1 MPKTQTIAR
10 HLAKLVLT
18 ALGVSF
24 AVTAVTAAWMDATAQ
39 ARLES
44 ERLVQTARVIGSLSA
59 EAVANGDRAGAF
71 RAVRSISQMPSLS
84 YARLETRDGVLLAET
99 GAGARL
105 ISDVRVDHT
114 QRPSLLQTLRTG
126 SIEASAPVLWEGV
139 EVGKVTLFG
148 RTPDLRTRILAA
160 LLPTLLGA
168 LVAMLA
174 ALVVALRMA
183 KRISAPIVALA
194 GQIGEVRRTSR
205 FEPQNDIAA
214 DGEVR
219 DLVDGFK
226 DLLGSIR
233 ERDAQIAAQIDNLEA
248 EVASRTAELSD
259 AKGEAEAANAAKSDF
274 LAVMSHEIRTP
285 LNGILAL
292 SDLLARTALPPKPKR
307 YADIISTSGRSLL
320 NIINEILDF
329 SKVEAGKLELEAIET
344 DLGEMIEDVADLFA
358 VKAQEKGLDLAT
370 YVDPTLGTVAADPVR
385 LRQVVSNLLNNALK
399 FTDVGGVLLS
409 VERAAEPGRVR
420 ISVED
425 TGPGIPADRLPTL
438 FEAFTQA
445 DQSTTRRYGG
455 TGLGLTICD
464 RLVGAMN
471 GRWELSSVVGKGSTF
486 AFSVPLQEISPAA
499 EPVAAPAGWSVGVG
513 GLEVMTGRAVRRYLQ
528 AYGVAEAPVGEAP
541 AALVGVGE
549 AVPSLGVRIG
559 AKGGDDEGALSTPL
573 RREVLE
579 HALRELQQGR
589 RPEWSGAAA
598 QAVASVTFPG
608 VRVLV
613 VDDSEVNREVACEAL
628 ASLGVEADTAVNGL
642 EAVGRVAA
650 ERFDLVLMD
659 GSMPIMDGFEAA
671 RCIRAEEQAEGRTVT
686 PIYALTA
693 HVIGSAAEA
702 WREAGMNGVVHKP
715 FTTNDLLEVLN
726 VVCAGRSQAVTE
738 AAAPQPEPTPAVA
751 VGAQADDKIGEEADD
766 LFDPATRADLQRM
779 AQQGRPDFVERVER
793 LYLENAPLRLAE
805 LTAAADE
812 GRLEEVAR
820 AAHAL
825 KSMSLS
831 LGARA
836 VSALAAGLE
845 TSARNG
851 EAATP
856 ERVEAIT
863 DALRR
868 TVVALGGAPAEP
880 SGPLAELEQGLAR
893 DELEMHYQALMDPKG
908 AFSGKVEALVRWTCP
923 DKGRR
928 SPADFIPAL
937 EQAGAIGRLT
947 DFALERAMRDIGP
960 LSDVRV
966 SVNASAD
973 EFQSADFATRV
984 AAALRQAD
992 FPPERLEIEVTETA
1006 MLNVASAQQSVEA
1019 LRALGVG
1026 VALDD
1031 FGAGFTSL
1039 HALRDLKFATLK
1051 VDASFIARCCE
1062 DTASA
1067 AILHAVISVGRA
1079 LGMKVVCE
1087 GVETAEQASFLRIAG
1102 AHLLQGYHFHKPQA
1116 IDDLVRTLSLEGD
1129 IRDVA

>member
-10 HLAKLVLT
+10 KLAKLVLT

-24 AVTAVTAAWMDATAQ
+24 AVTALTAAWMDATAQ

-59 EAVANGDRAGAF
+59 EAVAQKDRAGAF
-71 RAVRSISQMPSLS
+71 QAVRSISQMPSLS
-84 YARLETRDGVLLAET
+84 YARLETREGFLLAET
-99 GAGARL
+99 GSGARL
-105 ISDVRVDHT
+105 LSDLSVERDG
-114 QRPSLLQTLRTG
+114 RPSLWQTLRTG
-126 SIEASAPVLWEGV
+126 SIEASAPVLWEGT

-183 KRISAPIVALA
+183 RKISAPIVALA

-205 FEPQNDIAA
+205 FEAQGDIAA

-233 ERDAQIAAQIDNLEA
+233 ERDARIADQIDNLEA
-248 EVASRTAELSD
+248 EVASRTVELSD
-259 AKGEAEAANAAKSDF
+259 AKQEAEAANAAKSDF

-292 SDLLARTALPPKPKR
+292 SDLLARTALPPKAKR
-307 YADIISTSGRSLL
+307 YADIISNSGRSLL

-344 DLGEMIEDVADLFA
+344 DLGELIEDVADLFA

-370 YVDPTLGTVAADPVR
+370 YVDPTLGSVAADPVR

-399 FTDVGGVLLS
+399 FTETGGVLLS
-409 VERAAEPGRVR
+409 VERAGEPGRIR

-464 RLVGAMN
+464 RLVGAMG
-471 GRWELSSVVGKGSTF
+471 GRWELDSVVGQGSTF
-486 AFSVPLQEISPAA
+486 AFSLPVSEVSAA
-499 EPVAAPAGWSVGVG
+499 AAPMSAPAGWSVGLG
-513 GLEVMTGRAVRRYLQ
+513 ALDVMTGRAVRRYLG
-528 AYGVAEAPVGEAP
+528 AYGVSEAPLEVAN
-541 AALVGVGE
+541 ATLVGPNEEVAG
-549 AVPSLGVRIG
+549 LGVRIG
-559 AKGGDDEGALSTPL
+559 AKGGDDDSSLARPL
-573 RREVLE
+573 RRAVLE
-579 HALRELQQGR
+579 HALQELQQGR
-589 RPEWSGAAA
+589 KPEWSGAIA
-598 QAVASVTFPG
+598 QTGAGVAFPG

-613 VDDSEVNREVACEAL
+613 VDDSEVNREVASEAL
-628 ASLGVEADTAVNGL
+628 ASLGIEADTAVDGL
-642 EAVGRVAA
+642 EAVTRVAG

-659 GSMPIMDGFEAA
+659 GSMPVMDGFEAA
-671 RCIRAEEQAEGRTVT
+671 RRIRAQEQAEGRSPT

-693 HVIGSAAEA
+693 HVIGAAAQA

-715 FTTNDLLEVLN
+715 FTTNDLVEVLN
-726 VVCAGRSQAVTE
+726 AVCGDRSQAAI
-738 AAAPQPEPTPAVA
+738 AAAPQSAAEPVA
-751 VGAQADDKIGEEADD
+751 VSADD
-766 LFDPATRADLQRM
+766 LFDAATRADLQRM

-793 LYLENAPLRLAE
+793 LYLDNAPLRLAE
-805 LTAAADE
+805 LTAAAGD
-812 GRLEEVAR
+812 GQLDAVAR

-831 LGARA
+831 LGARVVA
-836 VSALAAGLE
+836 ALAAGME
-845 TSARNG
+845 ASARQG
-851 EAATP
+851 EAISA
-856 ERVEAIT
+856 EQVEAIA
-863 DALRR
+863 DCLDR
-868 TVVALGGAPAEP
+868 TMLELGGAPAEP
-880 SGPLAELEQGLAR
+880 SGPLAELEQGLACG
-893 DELEMHYQALMDPKG
+893 ELEMHYQALMNPKG
-908 AFSGKVEALVRWTCP
+908 EFSGKVEALVRWTCSRQ
-923 DKGRR
+923 GRR

-937 EQAGAIGRLT
+937 EKAGAIARLT
-947 DFALERAMRDIGP
+947 DFALERAMTDILP
-960 LSDVRV
+960 LVEVRV
-966 SVNASAD
+966 SINASAD
-973 EFQSADFATRV
+973 EFQSADFADRV
-984 AAALRQAD
+984 AAVMRKVG

-1006 MLNVASAQQSVEA
+1006 MLNLDSARQSIEA

-1051 VDASFIARCCE
+1051 VDASFIAKCCE

-1102 AHLLQGYHFHKPQA
+1102 AHLLQGYHFHRPQPVG
-1116 IDDLVRTLSLEGD
+1116 DLAETLGLQGD
-1129 IRDVA
+1129 VRDVA

>member
-10 HLAKLVLT
+10 RLAKLVLT

-259 AKGEAEAANAAKSDF
+259 AKAEAEAANAAKSDF

-344 DLGEMIEDVADLFA
+344 DLGGMIEDVADLFA

-370 YVDPTLGTVAADPVR
+370 YVDPTLGSVAADPVR

-399 FTDVGGVLLS
+399 FTEVGGVLLS
-409 VERAAEPGRVR
+409 VERAAEPGRIR

-464 RLVGAMN
+464 RLVGAMG
-471 GRWELSSVVGKGSTF
+471 GRWELESLVGKGSTF
-486 AFSVPLQEISPAA
+486 AFSLPLEETAPAA
-499 EPVAAPAGWSVGVG
+499 EPVSALAGWSVGVG
-513 GLEVMTGRAVRRYLQ
+513 ALEIMTGRAVRRYLE
-528 AYGVAEAPVGEAP
+528 AYGVAEGTVGEVP
-541 AALVGVGE
+541 AALVGAGE
-549 AVPSLGVRIG
+549 AMPGLGVRIG
-559 AKGGDDEGALSTPL
+559 SKSADDEGALSTPL

-671 RCIRAEEQAEGRTVT
+671 RRIRADEQAEGRVVT

-693 HVIGSAAEA
+693 HVIGAAAEA

-715 FTTNDLLEVLN
+715 FTTNDLVEVLN
-726 VVCAGRSQAVTE
+726 GVCAGRSQGATGVTSE
-738 AAAPQPEPTPAVA
+738 TASQPVQPSVA
-751 VGAQADDKIGEEADD
+751 EADD
-766 LFDPATRADLQRM
+766 LFDATTRADLQRM

-793 LYLENAPLRLAE
+793 LYLDNAPLRLAE
-805 LTAAADE
+805 LQTAAAE
-812 GRLEEVAR
+812 GQPDGVAR

-836 VSALAAGLE
+836 VATLAAGME
-845 TSARNG
+845 ASARQD
-851 EAATP
+851 EAISP
-856 ERVEAIT
+856 ERVEAI
-863 DALRR
+863 ANCLRR
-868 TVVALGGAPAEP
+868 TMAALGGEQAAP

-908 AFSGKVEALVRWTCP
+908 VFSGKVEALVRWTCP
-923 DKGRR
+923 RQGRR

-937 EQAGAIGRLT
+937 EQAGAIARLT

-973 EFQSADFATRV
+973 EFQAADFAGRV
-984 AAALRQAD
+984 EAALRKAD
-992 FPPERLEIEVTETA
+992 FPAERLEIEVTETA
-1006 MLNVASAQQSVEA
+1006 MLNVASAQQSIEA

-1116 IDDLVRTLSLEGD
+1116 VDGLVETLGLEGD
-1129 IRDVA
+1129 VRDVA